1 MGQLVVYLWL
11 RHLHLPSAV
20 KFIFEG
26 PHVLGAVY
34 SGSLLV
40 GLLLTQTGSHS
51 FPSLPHQLSH
61 LFIPVTLRTNQEGS
75 LSHPT
80 AGEAED

>member
-61 LFIPVTLRTNQEGS
+61 LFIIVFISVTLGGGS
-75 LSHPT
+75 
-80 AGEAED
+80 